1 MKQYKARDKI
11 TQKMTRDGA
20 IEVNAATGKQK
31 RISKRAREAALLK
44 TPEQQA
50 AQDAQAAQPL
60 PGNPAP
66 DISPNAPPLPHAPGT
81 EAAQN
86 TGTAERVLEHID
98 GAHTRAASKKA
109 ARKAQAEAESRA
121 RTSRLQFTEEE
132 RATPELERYIKKS
145 DKAADRLDE
154 ARAKIPKEK
163 KLVKERT
170 FDEAAGKGKTRLRFE
185 EREKPMNGGKAH
197 KNPLSRP
204 AQEAGIFVHN
214 KIHSVEKDN
223 SGVEGAHKSEELA
236 ERGAKYGARKVK
248 EGYRSHKLKPYRA
261 AAKAEKAAFK
271 ANVDFQYHKAL
282 HDNPQIAS
290 NPLSRF
296 MQKQQIKRQYAKAAK
311 KGGAATAK
319 KAAENTRKAAKKTA
333 EETKR
338 AIAFVGRHP
347 AGVCIAVAALLL
359 FIMVSAGLSS
369 CGAMFSGMM
378 NGVLGTSYTSE
389 DSNLV
394 ATENNYAAKE
404 TELQQR
410 IDNIER
416 DNPGY
421 DEYRYD
427 LDNIGHNP
435 HELASYLTALL
446 QSYTP
451 QSAQTELNRVFDKQ
465 YTLTLTEE
473 IEVRYRTET
482 RTGTRTVTDPETGET
497 STETYEYEVEVPYNY
512 YILNVKLTNRPIN
525 SFVSELLTAEQLEM
539 YRVYLETSGNKP
551 LIFGGGSPDVSASED
566 LSGVQFVNGTRPG
579 NTAIVDIAKRQVGN
593 VGGQPYWSWYGFNS
607 RVEWCA
613 CFVSWCYGQ
622 MGLSEP
628 RFAACQSQGIP
639 WFTSHGQWGA
649 RGYEN
654 IAPGDAIFFD
664 WDLDGSADHVGLV
677 IGRDESRVY
686 TVEGNSGDACKIKSY
701 PLDYA
706 CIKGYGLMN
715 WN

>member
-1 MKQYKARDKI
+1 MKDPLKPRDKI

-20 IEVNAATGKQK
+20 IAENQTTGDTE
-31 RISKRAREAALLK
+31 RISKRTQDADFQK
-44 TPEQQA
+44 SPEQQA
-50 AQDAQAAQPL
+50 AQDAAQLQGAA
-60 PGNPAP
+60 
-66 DISPNAPPLPHAPGT
+66 SPTSPLPHVPGAAPK
-81 EAAQN
+81 AD
-86 TGTAERVLEHID
+86 TGKTERVMEHID
-98 GAHTRAASKKA
+98 AAHTRKASKKA
-109 ARKAQAEAESRA
+109 VRKAQAEATAGTKS
-121 RTSRLQFTEEE
+121 SRLQFTDEE
-132 RATPELERYIKKS
+132 RAAPELEKYIKKS
-145 DKAADRLDE
+145 DKAADRLDK
-154 ARAKIPKEK
+154 AKAAIPKEK
-163 KLVKERT
+163 KLTKERT
-170 FDEAAGKGKTRLRFE
+170 FDEATGKGKTRLHFE
-185 EREKPMNGGKAH
+185 EKDKPPGFKDKH
-197 KNPLSRP
+197 SPLSRP
-204 AQEAGIFVHN
+204 AQEAGILVHN

-236 ERGAKYGARKVK
+236 EKGAKYGTRKIR

-261 AAKAEKAAFK
+261 AAKAEKAAEK
-271 ANVDFQYHKAL
+271 ANVNYLYQKTL
-282 HDNPQIAS
+282 HENPQLTS

-311 KGGAATAK
+311 TGGAATAK

-333 EETKR
+333 EETRK
-338 AIAFVGRHP
+338 AAAFVARHP
-347 AGVCIAVAALLL
+347 AGVGFAVAALLL

-701 PLDYA
+701 PLDYT

>member
-214 KIHSVEKDN
+214 KVHSVEKDN

-236 ERGAKYGARKVK
+236 EKGAKYGARRLRRATAVTSSNPT
-248 EGYRSHKLKPYRA
+248 GRRQKLKRQRKKQTPITSTKRHSTTTRRSPRPTRSPGICRSSVSKSSMQRPSRHRA
-261 AAKAEKAAFK
+261 QSPSRTQRRTPGKRRKR
-271 ANVDFQYHKAL
+271 
-282 HDNPQIAS
+282 PQRK
-290 NPLSRF
+290 P
-296 MQKQQIKRQYAKAAK
+296 KRQS
-311 KGGAATAK
+311 
-319 KAAENTRKAAKKTA
+319 
-333 EETKR
+333 
-338 AIAFVGRHP
+338 
-347 AGVCIAVAALLL
+347 LL
-359 FIMVSAGLSS
+359 
-369 CGAMFSGMM
+369 
-378 NGVLGTSYTSE
+378 
-389 DSNLV
+389 
-394 ATENNYAAKE
+394 
-404 TELQQR
+404 
-410 IDNIER
+410 
-416 DNPGY
+416 
-421 DEYRYD
+421 
-427 LDNIGHNP
+427 
-435 HELASYLTALL
+435 
-446 QSYTP
+446 
-451 QSAQTELNRVFDKQ
+451 
-465 YTLTLTEE
+465 
-473 IEVRYRTET
+473 
-482 RTGTRTVTDPETGET
+482 
-497 STETYEYEVEVPYNY
+497 
-512 YILNVKLTNRPIN
+512 
-525 SFVSELLTAEQLEM
+525 
-539 YRVYLETSGNKP
+539 
-551 LIFGGGSPDVSASED
+551 
-566 LSGVQFVNGTRPG
+566 
-579 NTAIVDIAKRQVGN
+579 
-593 VGGQPYWSWYGFNS
+593 
-607 RVEWCA
+607 
-613 CFVSWCYGQ
+613 
-622 MGLSEP
+622 
-628 RFAACQSQGIP
+628 
-639 WFTSHGQWGA
+639 
-649 RGYEN
+649 
-654 IAPGDAIFFD
+654 
-664 WDLDGSADHVGLV
+664 
-677 IGRDESRVY
+677 
-686 TVEGNSGDACKIKSY
+686 
-701 PLDYA
+701 
-706 CIKGYGLMN
+706 
-715 WN
+715 

>member
-1 MKQYKARDKI
+1 MKDPLKPRDKI
-11 TQKMTRDGA
+11 TQKMTRDGLV
-20 IEVNAATGKQK
+20 EVNETQQTAE
-31 RISKRAREAALLK
+31 RISKRTQDADFQK
-44 TPEQQA
+44 SPEQQTTQDAA
-50 AQDAQAAQPL
+50 AQL
-60 PGNPAP
+60 NPVS
-66 DISPNAPPLPHAPGT
+66 DTIPLPHAPG
-81 EAAQN
+81 AAPKAD
-86 TGTAERVLEHID
+86 TGKTERVMEHIEA
-98 GAHTRAASKKA
+98 AHTRKASKKA
-109 ARKAQAEAESRA
+109 VRRAQAEATAGTKS
-121 RTSRLQFTEEE
+121 SRLQFTDEELS
-132 RATPELERYIKKS
+132 TPELEKYIKKS
-145 DKAADRLDE
+145 DKAADRLDK
-154 ARAKIPKEK
+154 AKAAIPKEK

-170 FDEAAGKGKTRLRFE
+170 FDETTGKGKTRLHFE
-185 EREKPMNGGKAH
+185 EKDKPPGFKDKH
-197 KNPLSRP
+197 SPLSRP
-204 AQEAGIFVHN
+204 AQEAGILVHN

-236 ERGAKYGARKVK
+236 EKGAKYGTRKIR

-261 AAKAEKAAFK
+261 AAKAEKAAEK
-271 ANVDFQYHKAL
+271 ANVNYLYQKTL
-282 HDNPQIAS
+282 HENPQLTS

-311 KGGAATAK
+311 TGGAATAK

-333 EETKR
+333 EETRK
-338 AIAFVGRHP
+338 AAAFVARHP
-347 AGVCIAVAALLL
+347 AGVGIAVAALLL

-389 DSNLV
+389 DSDLV

-639 WFTSHGQWGA
+639 WFTSRGQWGA

-677 IGRDESRVY
+677 IGTDGSRVY